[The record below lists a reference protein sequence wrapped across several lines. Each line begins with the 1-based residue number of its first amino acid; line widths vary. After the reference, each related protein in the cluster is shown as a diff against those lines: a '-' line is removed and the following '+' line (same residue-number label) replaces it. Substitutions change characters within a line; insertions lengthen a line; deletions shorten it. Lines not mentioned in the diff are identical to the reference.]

1 MPQGNASFCQAMQ
14 SGTAA
19 GAAFPAD
26 LAKPLHLSA
35 LHSSCHGSTMASM
48 PLPFRT
54 VLTDKGVSNGCR
66 PERQV
71 AAWSHDQVMA

>member
-26 LAKPLHLSA
+26 LAKPLRLST
-35 LHSSCHGSTMASM
+35 LSFVMPWLDHGIHAVAFPSG
-48 PLPFRT
+48 
-54 VLTDKGVSNGCR
+54 TD
-66 PERQV
+66 
-71 AAWSHDQVMA
+71 